1 MSRPYGKLG
10 LMGARSGTHLRPG
23 SEYVTEKGLA
33 DAIAAQ
39 TKVSDIDGRLG
50 RLWYVGYDVNDL
62 VEHSTFEEVAYLL
75 HNLELPTAVELKD
88 LGEFLVAERYISKF
102 RQELMVT
109 LSEKSSPMSMLRTA
123 VSAASAYDPDGWDMS
138 PEGMYRKAM
147 RLISTTPTLIS
158 MYHRLRTGLGV
169 VNQNPDLGHAGNF
182 LWMLTGHEPTERE
195 VRIMD
200 GTMILYADHTM
211 NASTFTARVIASTL
225 SDIFSA
231 VTGAIAALKG
241 PLHGGANEQ
250 SMRMVEEISSPEAAS
265 DYVAARLERGELIM
279 GFGHRVY
286 RKVEDPR
293 ATWLRRWSEQLGDLR
308 GDRTNFEISRAV
320 EAAVLEQKGLMPNV
334 DFYAATVLHDLGV
347 PTDLQTP
354 VFAMARIAG
363 WTAHIREQ
371 YGDNRIIRPDSEYIG
386 PRDRR
391 WIPPDER

>member
-1 MSRPYGKLG
+1 M
-10 LMGARSGTHLRPG
+10 
-23 SEYVTEKGLA
+23 TEKGLA

-39 TKVSDIDGRLG
+39 TRVSDIDGRLG

-62 VEHSTFEEVAYLL
+62 VEHSSFEEVAYLL
-75 HNLELPTAVELKD
+75 HNLELPDQVQHKELT
-88 LGEFLVAERYISKF
+88 EFLISERYISKF

-138 PEGMYRKAM
+138 PEGTYRKAM
-147 RLISTTPTLIS
+147 RLISTAPTLVS
-158 MYHRLRTGLGV
+158 MYERLRSGLGV

-182 LWMLTGHEPTERE
+182 LWMLTGKEPSERE
-195 VRIMD
+195 IQIMD

-250 SMRMVEEISSPEAAS
+250 SMRMIEEVGSPERAS
-265 DYVAARLERGELIM
+265 DYVAKRLESHELIM

-293 ATWLRRWSEQLGDLR
+293 ATWLRTWSEELGEMR
-308 GDRTNFEISRAV
+308 GDTRWFEISRAV
-320 EAAVLEQKGLMPNV
+320 EDAVREQRGLFPNV
-334 DFYAATVLHDLGV
+334 DFYAASVLHDLGV

-354 VFAMARIAG
+354 VFATARMAG

-371 YGDNRIIRPDSEYIG
+371 YADNRIIRPDSEYIG
-386 PRDRR
+386 PRDQR
-391 WIPPDER
+391 WVPLDQRKG